1 MIYVICGKPGDGKS
15 QYAVSLLLALSKE
28 NKRIAEKIQAGETL
42 KPKEEIRPLY
52 ADIDGLKLDGV
63 DVAPKDWRDTPDG
76 AIIFYDEVHY
86 RKEYED
92 LTGKYSQDPMIKELS
107 THRHQNKD
115 LYLITQDA
123 KRLERSVR
131 GLVDAMYY
139 VKRPQNKPPFATIYT
154 FDKFYNDPAAAS
166 NAKKEHDSK
175 LFKFKDEYQN
185 LYESASAHTSMSF
198 KVQNKFI
205 FAGIAIVIMM
215 GLAIK
220 LLFASG
226 FIDLAKKAT
235 DTDAIKSIGKAPD
248 LDLNNDKNTSI
259 SKNSSNKTDGSTI
272 KSNQDHEVIR
282 VASVIVSGNQCTARN
297 GYGEVI
303 SYNEPMC
310 FEYAKNPG
318 IYMSSSRNPKL
329 IERNQENTEV
339 ITSQQNL

>member
-1 MIYVICGKPGDGKS
+1 MIYIICGKPGDGKS
-15 QYAVSLLLALSKE
+15 QYAVSLLLAMSNE
-28 NKRIAEKIQAGETL
+28 NKRIAEKIRVGEAL

-52 ADIDGLKLDGV
+52 ADIDGLKIDGV

-92 LTGKYSQDPMIKELS
+92 TTGKYSQDPMIKELS

-175 LFKFKDEYQN
+175 VFKFKNEYQG

-198 KVQNKFI
+198 KVQRKFI
-205 FAGIAIVIMM
+205 YAGIAVVIMM
-215 GLAIK
+215 GLSIK
-220 LLFASG
+220 LFLASG
-226 FIDLAKKAT
+226 FIDIAKKAT
-235 DTDAIKSIGKAPD
+235 DTDAIKSIGKVPEAKD
-248 LDLNNDKNTSI
+248 GDSGEESLINGTI
-259 SKNSSNKTDGSTI
+259 NSSLTSANVATI
-272 KSNQDHEVIR
+272 DHESTRIAFVISTDKEC
-282 VASVIVSGNQCTARN
+282 VARN

-303 SYNEPMC
+303 EHNTLNC
-310 FEYAKNPG
+310 FNYANKPSL
-318 IYMSSSRNPKL
+318 YMSSSRNPNL
-329 IERNQENTEV
+329 VSQSTNSDL
-339 ITSQQNL
+339 TSEQL

>member
-175 LFKFKDEYQN
+175 MFKFKDEYQA

-198 KVQNKFI
+198 KVQRKFI
-205 FAGIAIVIMM
+205 YAGIAILIMM
-215 GLAIK
+215 GFAIK
-220 LLFASG
+220 LFLASG

-235 DTDAIKSIGKAPD
+235 DTDAIKSIGKVPEAKDGENSPIAETAN
-248 LDLNNDKNTSI
+248 LG
-259 SKNSSNKTDGSTI
+259 SSNSANVSTAIDPEGTRIAMVISTDKECI
-272 KSNQDHEVIR
+272 
-282 VASVIVSGNQCTARN
+282 ARN

-303 SYNEPMC
+303 EHNTLNC
-310 FEYAKNPG
+310 FNYANKPSL
-318 IYMSSSRNPKL
+318 YMSSSRNPKMTYDQ
-329 IERNQENTEV
+329 NKEV
-339 ITSQQNL
+339 ISEQQL